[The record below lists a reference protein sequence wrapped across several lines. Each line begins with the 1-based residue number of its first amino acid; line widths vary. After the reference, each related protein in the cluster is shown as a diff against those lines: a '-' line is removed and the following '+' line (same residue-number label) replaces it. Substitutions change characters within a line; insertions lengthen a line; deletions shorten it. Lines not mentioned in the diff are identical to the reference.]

1 MTTENKQVLVL
12 HYLYLYPIERALAY
26 MVQPVFLFGDYSLQ
40 ILFLGKLEEGNAFL
54 LYTKICIKLWVSD
67 GD

>member
-1 MTTENKQVLVL
+1 
-12 HYLYLYPIERALAY
+12 
-26 MVQPVFLFGDYSLQ
+26 MVQLVFLFGDYSLQ

-54 LYTKICIKLWVSD
+54 LYPKICIKLWVSD